1 MKKLILKG
9 KYEFCNNYFADDNGH
24 IWSEYKQDYLTEY
37 EDKNGYKKVV
47 LMTKDKP
54 GKGHRFSVH
63 RLILETFNPV
73 PDMQILQ
80 VDHIN
85 GDCQDNR
92 LENLRW
98 TTCVENLNN
107 KNTKPNRRVYDQDG
121 THNASA
127 KFNEETLR
135 NLIQD
140 INSGLYKRKE
150 ILKKYDICE
159 KTLRRI
165 VNKLIYKKELAEIS
179 INPIFISDM
188 ARNTSGESNG
198 RAKLTN
204 EQVLQII
211 KMLQSKKYTSVQ
223 IARIFKVSEQI
234 IGRIKRKETWKHLTK
249 DINFD

>member
-1 MKKLILKG
+1 MLGNPNVKTRAISSEVNQNNTFFGGSTMKKLILKN

-73 PDMQILQ
+73 SDMQNLQ

-85 GDCQDNR
+85 GNCQDNR

-98 TTCVENLNN
+98 TTCSENLNN
-107 KNTKPNRRVYDQDG
+107 ENTKPNRRVYDQNG

-127 KFNEETLR
+127 KFDEETLR

-150 ILKKYDICE
+150 LLKKYDICE
-159 KTLRRI
+159 ETLRRI
-165 VNKLIYKKELAEIS
+165 INKLIYKRELAEIS
-179 INPIFISDM
+179 INPNAKKEVSKSDQPSTSTHTIINND
-188 ARNTSGESNG
+188 NTDILE
-198 RAKLTN
+198 
-204 EQVLQII
+204 
-211 KMLQSKKYTSVQ
+211 
-223 IARIFKVSEQI
+223 
-234 IGRIKRKETWKHLTK
+234 RK
-249 DINFD
+249 N